1 MLPGQSSVTGYS
13 HLVAEESAKYNMST
27 KLQPATCYPL
37 YDMLVA
43 AELTT
48 LDFLTL
54 DVQGPEL
61 KILQTIPW
69 DRVDIKVQ
77 LIAV

>member
-1 MLPGQSSVTGYS
+1 
-13 HLVAEESAKYNMST
+13 
-27 KLQPATCYPL
+27 
-37 YDMLVA
+37 MLVA